1 MHNGSEEA
9 VEKNTAKKAEN
20 SQKDFSVFD
29 LLDTPVLVIG
39 KDSNI
44 IYMNQCLSAMAG
56 QTKDKIV
63 GSSVTAL
70 INTKDNLFEKALAD
84 GKKTSFEVR
93 AIINDRKFTLECDLA
108 PIFDE
113 KSKKEAA
120 YFICLIRDITE
131 LEKNMRDTNRKATV
145 LNEIPTPVIA
155 VDNNLNVY
163 FVNRAASSLVGKTQ
177 EACHGQKC
185 YDLFNMGC
193 CNTEDCQVAR
203 AIKGKGVFTGDAV
216 ASLSSGDLPVR
227 CTASPILGRN
237 GNIVGGMEYI
247 LDISEEVKA
256 VEEISK
262 IMEAANNGNLET
274 RGTPE
279 NYRMSGYKKIV
290 QGFNDTLDAFTTPLK
305 LAAEYIDKL
314 TQGNTPPIIT
324 DEYKGDFNT
333 IKNNLNLFIK
343 EIGTLVDEIGVIIT
357 AGKEGKLDQRA
368 NPDRVQGVWRKILRG
383 TNDAVDEIV
392 RPLKMSADYVD
403 RIAKG
408 DMPPRITEEYKG
420 DFNEIKNN
428 LNMLIDATEQIAI
441 TAQMIAN
448 GNLDVSFNMRT
459 ENDILMMSLMTMIS
473 RLKGVFTDIESLAQA
488 AMEGDV
494 SKRKDTSGL
503 DGAYLKIVFIMNQ
516 LFDSM
521 AEPVNELTDVLG
533 RMAVNDYTKK
543 IEKQYSGV
551 WNELGTAV
559 NDVHARMEKI
569 LNTTVNISNGILTDL
584 IEYKQVVRR
593 SENDLL
599 MPAFTRA
606 MEAIQRCSE
615 DAHTLAAACVYGKL
629 ETRLDFSQHQG
640 EYRKIIEGMNG
651 MLDAI
656 SVPLNEIVTCLKS
669 MSEGDLDVRMTGDY
683 KGDYTIVKNS
693 LNTSLESLN
702 EIIKKKAVRCL
713 QEMAKGN
720 MDVAVE
726 GEYKGDFV
734 LIKDA
739 LNTTISSM
747 NDLLNQVTVVVDQVA
762 AGAQQVSDS
771 SQSLSQGATESAS
784 SLEEISS
791 SMQEMSKQTK
801 QTSENASLVSQL
813 SVQAK
818 QSAEK
823 GSGHMTHMVKP
834 KNDINESSSN
844 VSKIIKAIDEI
855 AFQTNLLALNAAVE
869 AARAGKHGKGF
880 TVVAE
885 EVRNLAQRSAKAAKE
900 TAEMIESSIKKT
912 EVGTKIAEETSKAL
926 EEITIGSTK
935 ITDVIGELASASK
948 EQAMGIDQVAEAFDQ
963 VDKVTQQ
970 NMASAQEMASASEEL
985 SSQAIQLKQ
994 TLRKFRLRKQS
1005 FGSPAANA
1013 LPQGITPEMI
1023 QMLQAMIQNQ
1033 QTQDQGLSLTGLK
1046 RDNNGGNGGI
1056 KKAASRLRPEE
1067 IISLDD
1073 TDFGRF

>member
-9 VEKNTAKKAEN
+9 VEKNTGKKAEN

-44 IYMNQCLSAMAG
+44 IYVNQCLSAMAG
-56 QTKDKIV
+56 QTKDKTA

-93 AIINDRKFTLECDLA
+93 AIINDRKATLECDLTPVFA
-108 PIFDE
+108 E
-113 KSKKEAA
+113 KGKKEAA
-120 YFICLIRDITE
+120 YFIGLIRDITE
-131 LEKNMRDTNRKATV
+131 LEKNMRVTNRKAKV

-155 VDNNLNVY
+155 VDNDLNVY
-163 FVNRAASSLVGKTQ
+163 FVNRAASLLVGKTQ
-177 EACHGQKC
+177 EACYDQKC
-185 YDLFNMGC
+185 YGLFNMGC
-193 CNTEDCQVAR
+193 CNTDDCQVAR
-203 AIKGKGVFTGDAV
+203 AIKGKGVYTGDAV
-216 ASLSSGDLPVR
+216 ASLSSGDLPIR
-227 CTASPILGRN
+227 CTASPILDGN
-237 GNIVGGMEYI
+237 GNIVGGMEYM

-274 RGTPE
+274 RGNLE
-279 NYRMSGYKKIV
+279 NYKMSGYKKIV

-305 LAAEYIDKL
+305 LAAEYIDSF

-333 IKNNLNLFIK
+333 IKNNLNSFIE
-343 EIGTLVDEIGVIIT
+343 EIGALVDEIGVVIT

-392 RPLKMSADYVD
+392 RPLKISADYVEQ
-403 RIAKG
+403 IAKG
-408 DMPPRITEEYKG
+408 DMPPKITEEYKG

-428 LNMLIDATEQIAI
+428 LNMLIGATEQIAI

-448 GNLDVSFNMRT
+448 GNLDVSFSARS

-473 RLKGVFTDIESLAQA
+473 KLKGVFTDIEALAQA
-488 AMEGDV
+488 AMAGDV
-494 SKRKDTSGL
+494 SKRKDVSGL
-503 DGAYLKIVFIMNQ
+503 DGAYLKIIFVMNQ

-551 WNELGTAV
+551 WNELAFAV
-559 NDVHARMEKI
+559 SGVHGRMEKI
-569 LNTTVNISNGILTDL
+569 LNTTINIANGSLADL
-584 IEYKQVVRR
+584 DEYHQVVRR

-606 MEAIQRCSE
+606 MESIQKCAE
-615 DAHTLAAACVYGKL
+615 DANMLAWACVEGKL
-629 ETRLDFSQHQG
+629 ETRADVSQHAG

-651 MLDAI
+651 MLDAV
-656 SVPLNEIVTCLKS
+656 SVPVTETITCLKA
-669 MSEGDLDVRMTGDY
+669 MSEGELDVRMTGDY
-683 KGDYTIVKNS
+683 KGDYTIVKDS

-702 EIIKKKAVRCL
+702 GIIKKEAVRCL

-720 MDVAVE
+720 MDVSVE

-747 NDLLNQVTVVVDQVA
+747 NDLLNQVTVVADQVA
-762 AGAQQVSDS
+762 AGSQQVSDS

-784 SLEEISS
+784 SLQEISS

-823 GSGHMTHMVKP
+823 GSDQMTNMVKAM
-834 KNDINESSSN
+834 NDINESASN
-844 VSKIIKAIDEI
+844 VSKIIKAIDEV

-885 EVRNLAQRSAKAAKE
+885 EVRNLAQRSAKAARE

-948 EQAMGIDQVAEAFDQ
+948 EQAMGIDQVSEAFDQ

-1005 FGSPAANA
+1005 FGSSAANA
-1013 LPQGITPEMI
+1013 LPQGITPEMLR
-1023 QMLQAMIQNQ
+1023 MLQSMIQSQ
-1033 QTQDQGLSLTGLK
+1033 QTQDQGFSLAGLK
-1046 RDNNGGNGGI
+1046 LENNNNGGT

>member
-1 MHNGSEEA
+1 MHKGSEEA
-9 VEKNTAKKAEN
+9 VEKTNGGKAEN
-20 SQKDFSVFD
+20 NQKDFSIFD
-29 LLDTPVLVIG
+29 SLDTPVLIID
-39 KDSNI
+39 KDNNI
-44 IYMNQCLSAMAG
+44 LYVNQNLSAMAG
-56 QTKDKIV
+56 RTKDKIV
-63 GSSVTAL
+63 GSSVTTF
-70 INTKDNLFEKALAD
+70 IKTKDNLLEKALAD
-84 GKKTSFEVR
+84 GKETRFEVR
-93 AIINDRKFTLECDLA
+93 ANISERKFTLECDLA
-108 PIFDE
+108 PVFAE
-113 KSKKEAA
+113 KSKKEIS
-120 YFICLIRDITE
+120 YFICLTRDMTE
-131 LEKNMRDTNRKATV
+131 LEKNMRNINRKSKV

-155 VDNNLNVY
+155 VDNDLNIY
-163 FVNRAASSLVGKTQ
+163 FVNEAAALLVGKTQ

-185 YDLFNMGC
+185 YDLFNLGC
-193 CNTEDCQVAR
+193 CNTQNCHVIR
-203 AIKGKGVFTGDAV
+203 AIKEKGVFKGDTV
-216 ASLSSGDLPVR
+216 AKLSSGDLPVR
-227 CTASPILGRN
+227 CTASPIVGRN
-237 GNIVGGMEYI
+237 GNIVGGMEYM

-274 RGTPE
+274 RGKPE
-279 NYRMSGYKKIV
+279 NYKISGYKKIV
-290 QGFNDTLDAFTTPLK
+290 QGFNDTLDAFAAPLK
-305 LAAEYIDKL
+305 LAAEYIDMF

-324 DEYKGDFNT
+324 DEYKGEFNT
-333 IKNNLNLFIK
+333 IKNNLNSFIGQ
-343 EIGTLVDEIGVIIT
+343 IGSLVDEIGVVIT

-368 NPDRVQGVWRKILRG
+368 NSDRVQGVWRKILRG

-392 RPLKMSADYVD
+392 RPLKMSAGYVD

-408 DMPPRITEEYKG
+408 DMPPRITEEYNG

-428 LNMLIDATEQIAI
+428 LNILIDATQQVADSAQAIAD
-441 TAQMIAN
+441 
-448 GNLDVSFNMRT
+448 GNLEVDIKVRS
-459 ENDILMMSLMTMIS
+459 ENDQLMKSLKTMTG
-473 RLKGVFTDIESLAQA
+473 RLKGVISDIEVLTQA
-488 AMEGDV
+488 AMAGV
-494 SKRKDTSGL
+494 VTKRGDTSGL
-503 DGAYLKIVFIMNQ
+503 KGAYLDILNGMNQ

-521 AEPVNELTDVLG
+521 AEPVSELTDVLG
-533 RMAVNDYTKK
+533 RMALNDITKK

-551 WNELGTAV
+551 WNELALAT
-559 NDVHARMEKI
+559 NDVHYRMEEI
-569 LNTTVNISNGILTDL
+569 LSTTTNISKGILDDL
-584 IEYKQVVRR
+584 IVYKQVVRR
-593 SENDLL
+593 CENDELV
-599 MPAFTRA
+599 PAYTRA
-606 MEAIQRCSE
+606 MEAIQKCSE
-615 DAHTLAAACVYGKL
+615 DAHMLAAACVEGKL
-629 ETRLDFSQHQG
+629 ETRADVSQHDG

-651 MLDAI
+651 MLDAV
-656 SVPLNEIVTCLKS
+656 SVPLNETVTCLKS
-669 MSEGDLDVRMTGDY
+669 MAEGDLDARMTGDY

-702 EIIKKKAVRCL
+702 EIIKKEAVRCL

-720 MDVAVE
+720 MDVSVE
-726 GEYKGDFV
+726 GEYKGDFI

-762 AGAQQVSDS
+762 AGSQQVSDS

-784 SLEEISS
+784 SLQQISS

-823 GSGHMTHMVKP
+823 GSDQMTHMVKAM
-834 KNDINESSSN
+834 NDINESASN

-912 EVGTKIAEETSKAL
+912 EIGSKIAEETSKAL

-948 EQAMGIDQVAEAFDQ
+948 EQALGIDQVSEAFGQ

-994 TLRKFRLRKQS
+994 ALRKFRLRKHS
-1005 FGSPAANA
+1005 FGGPAANA
-1013 LPQGITPEMI
+1013 LPQGITPEML
-1023 QMLQAMIQNQ
+1023 QMLQSMIQNQ
-1033 QTQDQGLSLTGLK
+1033 QKQDQGFSLAGLK
-1046 RDNNGGNGGI
+1046 WDNNGGT
-1056 KKAASRLRPEE
+1056 KKAAARLRPEE

-1073 TDFGRF
+1073 NDFGRF